1 MASTEDAA
9 RATLV
14 RAEAAKLRAA
24 GAQVLVVLSNLGLRN
39 SRRLARAVPDLDA
52 IVVGQL
58 EERVEALRDLDREG
72 NTLLIHAARHGVWF
86 ATLTLATDPVGGT
99 WGDADAYLPGAE
111 AELTVRRDA
120 LQAQFRAAKTR
131 GLLATERALPFH
143 EAELADLQRR
153 IDQAKAT
160 AGKPLPSGRLAAYQ
174 SVGLDWSAPPDAAVA
189 ALVQRYDQQA
199 AANMRLVRCADRG
212 GPL

>member
-1 MASTEDAA
+1 MAGPRRTLGHRALTGRRKPRPAA
-9 RATLV
+9 T
-14 RAEAAKLRAA
+14 
-24 GAQVLVVLSNLGLRN
+24 
-39 SRRLARAVPDLDA
+39 
-52 IVVGQL
+52 
-58 EERVEALRDLDREG
+58 
-72 NTLLIHAARHGVWF
+72 
-86 ATLTLATDPVGGT
+86 
-99 WGDADAYLPGAE
+99 Y
-111 AELTVRRDA
+111 A